1 MKNGKL
7 KKVLPAIA
15 MIGPIAIWMT
25 LFVAIP
31 LIYVFAISFLK
42 KGTYGGVEFAFTLSN
57 YTDIF
62 NPLYLKPSFK

>member
-1 MKNGKL
+1 MKTGKL
-7 KKVLPAIA
+7 KKALPAIA

-42 KGTYGGVEFAFTLSN
+42 KAPMAEWNL
-57 YTDIF
+57 
-62 NPLYLKPSFK
+62 PLH